1 MDVSSWSCDQVAS
14 WLKENNFND
23 YVELLC
29 YVHRID
35 GQVLLTLS
43 ENDLKQQPISIPVLG
58 DIKRLMLHIQK
69 LQLDTAANSIQGC
82 NHPEFHA
89 GAAAIVSNS
98 LHLEQVVRQ
107 RSRHNLKSKENQY
120 DTPPIEDCDELNGAQ
135 SQHLDPE
142 IWKTMLSFL
151 YIFTVFLI
159 TSFVMVIVHERV
171 PDMRK
176 YPPLPDIFL
185 DNMPY
190 VPWAFEVCE
199 MIGIILVAMWCI
211 VLFFHKHRFILM
223 RRLFSLMGTVFLLR
237 CVTMLI
243 TSLSV
248 PGVHLQC
255 EAKYSNV
262 WAKMK
267 RTLEIATGFGMTL
280 QGVRTCGDYMFSGH
294 TVCITMLNFF
304 ISEYTSR
311 QRFYYI
317 HTITWVLNLFGI
329 FFILAAHEH
338 YSIDVFIAFYI
349 TTRLFLYYHTLAN
362 NRALMQKDSKR
373 TKIWFP
379 LFSFFESKC
388 DGIVPNEYECPLKWP
403 SFLKMSKSE
412 KIKK

>member
-211 VLFFHKHRFILM
+211 VLFFHKHR
-223 RRLFSLMGTVFLLR
+223 
-237 CVTMLI
+237 
-243 TSLSV
+243 
-248 PGVHLQC
+248 
-255 EAKYSNV
+255 
-262 WAKMK
+262 
-267 RTLEIATGFGMTL
+267 
-280 QGVRTCGDYMFSGH
+280 
-294 TVCITMLNFF
+294 
-304 ISEYTSR
+304 
-311 QRFYYI
+311 
-317 HTITWVLNLFGI
+317 
-329 FFILAAHEH
+329 
-338 YSIDVFIAFYI
+338 
-349 TTRLFLYYHTLAN
+349 
-362 NRALMQKDSKR
+362 
-373 TKIWFP
+373 
-379 LFSFFESKC
+379 
-388 DGIVPNEYECPLKWP
+388 
-403 SFLKMSKSE
+403 
-412 KIKK
+412 